1 MGVLTPNEKLTGTTE
16 QKREILD
23 RLTRYRVDPRHTLKL
38 AERYPHLTF
47 TTMDQVVAELS
58 GADADVFTAGLE
70 LARDR
75 FAELGQ
81 TELLPMERVFMAV
94 ASETGGHGGFHDRLL
109 PYRADDDTQ
118 APGYRYVQAAAVIS
132 RYGDRTSTTPPTP
145 GMIGV
150 DLVHAYV
157 HDCFHFLTFRS
168 YRLGTTGIHRN
179 QHGINFRR
187 ESGSTYSARDPQ
199 GSASTRNLG
208 IIMEGAF
215 DVDAASVTREAVT
228 ETGVTCLAE
237 GIDHYA
243 YLDAIG
249 EPQTAPGDVPW
260 LESMNGY
267 TALVTTPYSA
277 FLAEIGG
284 PDSGELHEL
293 ILSTTLTGELVKLER
308 WLDER
313 YGPGEY
319 AALFRSD
326 VYTR

>member
-1 MGVLTPNEKLTGTTE
+1 MLTPNEKLTGTPA
-16 QKREILD
+16 QKRDILD
-23 RLTRYRVDPRHTLKL
+23 RLTRYRADPRHTLRL

-47 TTMDQVVAELS
+47 TTMDQVVADLS
-58 GADADVFTAGLE
+58 GTDADVFAAGME

-81 TELLPMERVFMAV
+81 ADLLPVERVFMAV
-94 ASETGGHGGFHDRLL
+94 ASDTGGHGGFHDRLL
-109 PYRADDDTQ
+109 PFRADDDTQ

-132 RYGDRTSTTPPTP
+132 RYGDRAETTPPAH
-145 GMIGV
+145 GMGGV

-157 HDCFHFLTFRS
+157 HDCFHYLTFRS
-168 YRLGTTGIHRN
+168 YRLGTTGVHRN

-208 IIMEGAF
+208 VIMEGAF
-215 DVDAASVTREAVT
+215 DVDATAITSEAAAKV
-228 ETGVTCLAE
+228 GVACPAE
-237 GIDHYA
+237 GIDRYA
-243 YLDAIG
+243 FLDAIG
-249 EPQTAPGDVPW
+249 EPQAAPEDVPW
-260 LESMNGY
+260 LASMNGY
-267 TALVTTPYSA
+267 VALVTTPYGA

-284 PDSGELHEL
+284 PDSGELHAL
-293 ILSTTLTGELVKLER
+293 ILTTTLTGELVKLER

-326 VYTR
+326 AYSR

>member
-1 MGVLTPNEKLTGTTE
+1 MLTPNEKLTGAPA
-16 QKREILD
+16 QKRGILD
-23 RLTRYRVDPRHTLKL
+23 RLTRYRADPRHTLRL

-47 TTMDQVVAELS
+47 ITMDQVVADLS
-58 GADADVFTAGLE
+58 GADADVFAAGTE

-81 TELLPMERVFMAV
+81 ADLLPLNRVFMAI
-94 ASETGGHGGFHDRLL
+94 ASDTGGHGGFHDRLL

-132 RYGDRTSTTPPTP
+132 LYGDRTDTTPPAT
-145 GMIGV
+145 GMVGV

-157 HDCFHFLTFRS
+157 HDCFHYLTFRS
-168 YRLGTTGIHRN
+168 YRLGTTGVHRN

-215 DVDAASVTREAVT
+215 DVDATTITRKAAANV
-228 ETGVTCLAE
+228 GITCPAE
-237 GIDHYA
+237 GIDHFA
-243 YLDAIG
+243 FLDAVG
-249 EPQTAPGDVPW
+249 EPQAAPEDIPW
-260 LESMNGY
+260 LASMNGY
-267 TALVTTPYSA
+267 VAIVTSPYSA

-293 ILSTTLTGELVKLER
+293 ILTTTLTGEMVKLER

-326 VYTR
+326 AYSR

>member
-1 MGVLTPNEKLTGTTE
+1 MLTPNEKLTGTPA
-16 QKREILD
+16 QKRDILD
-23 RLTRYRVDPRHTLKL
+23 RLTRYRADPRHTLRL
-38 AERYPHLTF
+38 AKRYPHLTF
-47 TTMDQVVAELS
+47 TTMDHVVAGLS
-58 GADADVFTAGLE
+58 GADADVFAAGFE

-81 TELLPMERVFMAV
+81 ADLLPMERVFMAV
-94 ASETGGHGGFHDRLL
+94 ASDTGGHGGFHDRLL

-132 RYGDRTSTTPPTP
+132 RYGDRTGTTPPAP
-145 GMIGV
+145 GMVGV

-157 HDCFHFLTFRS
+157 HDCFHYLTFRS
-168 YRLGTTGIHRN
+168 YRLGATGVHRN

-187 ESGSTYSARDPQ
+187 ESGRTYSARDPQ

-215 DVDAASVTREAVT
+215 DVNAAAVTSEAAAKVGVTRPT
-228 ETGVTCLAE
+228 E

-243 YLDAIG
+243 FRDAIG
-249 EPQTAPGDVPW
+249 EPHTAPEDVLW
-260 LESMNGY
+260 LASMNGY
-267 TALVTTPYSA
+267 GALITAPYGA
-277 FLAEIGG
+277 FLTEIGG

-293 ILSTTLTGELVKLER
+293 ILTTTLTGELVELER

-326 VYTR
+326 AYSR